1 MALTKIVNDLLDIT
15 SGNTTTGNI
24 IVTGNTTTGN
34 LIVTGNTRTGNL
46 IVTGNVTGNLTVTGV
61 LKLTSTDAAIINS
74 GTTAQR
80 PVPAATGMFRFN
92 TTGSQFEGYNGSA
105 WTSVGGASG
114 GAANPFVYENDITI
128 SVDYTI
134 TTNKNAMSAGPLTL
148 NSGITV
154 TVPSGSTWVV
164 L

>member
-61 LKLTSTDAAIINS
+61 LKLTSTDAVIINA

-92 TTGSQFEGYNGSA
+92 TTGTQFEGYNGSA
-105 WTSVGGASG
+105 WTGVGGASG
-114 GAANPFVYENDITI
+114 GAANPFVYENDITV
-128 SVDYTI
+128 SADYTL
-134 TTNKNAMSAGPLTL
+134 TTNKNGITAGPISI
-148 NSGITV
+148 NSGNTV
-154 TVPSGSTWVV
+154 TVPSGSVWTVI
-164 L
+164 